1 MDSDDYFG
9 VYEWGTGALYMCICC
24 DGLVDGGATI
34 LLQHLFQHSDV
45 EEMGLIW
52 LAATKMNW
60 RNGIYPA
67 QRSSEA
73 AFGTMTVQFDERR
86 NRWGQ
91 TTNLTGARVPIL
103 CLLSGVTIQMPKQR
117 VDWKTTSN
125 GKGCRMV
132 LECVMQEAC
141 RCPKWFRLKTWRC

>member
-1 MDSDDYFG
+1 M
-9 VYEWGTGALYMCICC
+9 YMYICC

-34 LLQHLFQHSDV
+34 LLQHLFQRSDV

-73 AFGTMTVQFDERR
+73 GFGTMTVQFDERR

-91 TTNLTGARVPIL
+91 TTNPTGRRVPIL
-103 CLLSGVTIQMPKQR
+103 HLLSGATILMPKQP

-125 GKGCRMV
+125 GKGGRAV
-132 LECVMQEAC
+132 IECVM
-141 RCPKWFRLKTWRC
+141 RRDNR